1 MFKNETLCNETIEK
15 IYKKIGENVKKY
27 REQKGLSQLELALKM
42 GFKSISLISQAEL
55 YKNKRHFNVEHLAK
69 IAHILNIE
77 IEKFFE
83 GVNEIIREEKNK
95 N

>member
-1 MFKNETLCNETIEK
+1 
-15 IYKKIGENVKKY
+15 
-27 REQKGLSQLELALKM
+27 M

>member
-55 YKNKRHFNVEHLAK
+55 YKNKRHFNVEHLVK

-77 IEKFFE
+77 IEKLFE
-83 GVNEIIREEKNK
+83 GINEIIRNEK
-95 N
+95 